1 MTFKQWFLEEA
12 KEKGKPDLRK
22 SASCYEDSEEHIVY
36 ARLSNSVKGFNFIT
50 LSKSIVEKTK
60 EDKSALAKADVV
72 FDPDYG
78 WKAQLPDST
87 EKSDLDFEW

>member
-12 KEKGKPDLRK
+12 KEEGKPDLRK

-36 ARLSNSVKGFNFIT
+36 ARLSNSVKGFNFVT

-78 WKAQLPDST
+78 WKAQMPDST

>member
-1 MTFKQWFLEEA
+1 MTFKQWFSEVA
-12 KEKGKPDLRK
+12 KESGLPDIRK
-22 SASCYEDSEEHIVY
+22 SASCYDDSEERIQY
-36 ARLSNSVKGFNFIT
+36 ARLSKSVNGFNFVT

-78 WKAQLPDST
+78 WKAQMPDST
-87 EKSDLDFEW
+87 EKSDLEFEW

>member
-22 SASCYEDSEEHIVY
+22 STSCYENSKEHIVY

-50 LSKSIVEKTK
+50 LSKSIVEKTR
-60 EDKSALAKADVV
+60 EDKSALAKADIV

-78 WKAQLPDST
+78 WKVQMPDST
-87 EKSDLDFEW
+87 GKSDLDFEW